1 VRNRASYRY
10 YLLLEAALSLPPF
23 VVIALFFVKTVHL
36 DPLQLVLVGTVMEV
50 SIFVFEIP
58 TGVVADL
65 YGRKRSLVIA
75 WLVMGVGTVVVG
87 AVPHFWGAL
96 AGWAVWG
103 FGATFM
109 SGAYEAWITDEVGP
123 EHVGPVFAR
132 GQQVSYA
139 AAIAGMPL
147 FIGLASVT
155 SLRTSVLVGGA
166 LTVAVALVSI
176 PLMPETAFVRPERTE
191 RTRRVEMLATA
202 ATGARLVRG
211 RPVLLLLLGTAFFAG
226 AYSEGFDRLWEAHF
240 IRDVGLP
247 SFAGLSD
254 LWWFA
259 LLGVGALLA
268 GLLATGVLVKRIK
281 GASHGAMARI
291 LLGLTSLQ
299 ILTMI
304 GFGLAGSFALA
315 VVAFLAAKLARS
327 LVYPVYMTWLNQS
340 IDNSSVRATVI
351 SIAGQSDAIGQVAG
365 GPGVGAIGSGFGI
378 RAALVASGVVLTPAL
393 ALYGRAL
400 RRHADLG
407 LTPELEDQSPAAA

>member
-23 VVIALFFVKTVHL
+23 VVIALFFVETVHL
-36 DPLQLVLVGTVMEV
+36 GPLQLVLVGTVMEV

-176 PLMPETAFVRPERTE
+176 PLMPETAFVRPERT
-191 RTRRVEMLATA
+191 RRVEMLATA

-259 LLGVGALLA
+259 LLGAGALLV

-351 SIAGQSDAIGQVAG
+351 SIAGQSDAIGQVA
-365 GPGVGAIGSGFGI
+365 A
-378 RAALVASGVVLTPAL
+378 GVVLTPAL

-407 LTPELEDQSPAAA
+407 LTPELEGQSPAAA